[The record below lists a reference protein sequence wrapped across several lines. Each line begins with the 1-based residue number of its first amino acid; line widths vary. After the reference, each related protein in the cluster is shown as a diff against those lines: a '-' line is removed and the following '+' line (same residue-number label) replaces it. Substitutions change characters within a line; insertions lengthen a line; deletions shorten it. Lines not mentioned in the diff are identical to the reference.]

1 MNGAAKPTA
10 RRNIISKII
19 ALLAV
24 ISIAA
29 GGFFYGQTAFD
40 TYRASTFT
48 PPAAVAAVE
57 GSIKL
62 TPTAQRTFRA
72 TQPAIET
79 SDQFNAH
86 CKSTERT
93 AAILGCYYGD
103 RIYLFDVENAELA
116 GAKEVTAAH
125 ELLHAQYARLN
136 IFERPRVD
144 AMIKKAYQKVK
155 NDPEIAKAMEYY
167 REAEPGAELDE
178 LHSIIGTT
186 IGELDSDLEQYYAR
200 YFTDRASIVAKN
212 QAYTAVFT
220 RVNVRAEALQSK
232 LQSAA
237 KQIKQDV
244 EAYQS
249 DLSQINADINSF
261 NERARSGEFS
271 SQADFVVARSAL
283 QQRISAINARQSSL
297 NSRIKAYNDDVATLK
312 SLAVKADQLNQ
323 SINGVA
329 APAGVNSGQSA
340 Q

>member
-10 RRNIISKII
+10 RRNIVSKII
-19 ALLAV
+19 ALMAA
-24 ISIAA
+24 ISVAA

-136 IFERPRVD
+136 IFERPKVD
-144 AMIKKAYQKVK
+144 SIIKKAYQKVK

-200 YFTDRASIVAKN
+200 YFTDRASLSLKTKLTRQYLPESTPGLKRCNLSCN
-212 QAYTAVFT
+212 QPPSKS
-220 RVNVRAEALQSK
+220 NKMSK
-232 LQSAA
+232 LISPIYRKLTLILTVLMNGPGAVSLVRKLISRWRGRRCSSGLA
-237 KQIKQDV
+237 
-244 EAYQS
+244 
-249 DLSQINADINSF
+249 LSMLG
-261 NERARSGEFS
+261 RVRSIRGLKLTMTMWQLS
-271 SQADFVVARSAL
+271 
-283 QQRISAINARQSSL
+283 
-297 NSRIKAYNDDVATLK
+297 KA
-312 SLAVKADQLNQ
+312 
-323 SINGVA
+323 
-329 APAGVNSGQSA
+329 
-340 Q
+340 

>member
-10 RRNIISKII
+10 RRSIVSKII
-19 ALLAV
+19 ALMAV

-29 GGFFYGQTAFD
+29 GGFFYGQIAFD

-57 GSIKL
+57 DSIKL
-62 TPTAQRTFRA
+62 TPAAHRTFRA

-186 IGELDSDLEQYYAR
+186 IGELDSDLEQ
-200 YFTDRASIVAKN
+200 
-212 QAYTAVFT
+212 
-220 RVNVRAEALQSK
+220 
-232 LQSAA
+232 
-237 KQIKQDV
+237 
-244 EAYQS
+244 
-249 DLSQINADINSF
+249 
-261 NERARSGEFS
+261 
-271 SQADFVVARSAL
+271 
-283 QQRISAINARQSSL
+283 
-297 NSRIKAYNDDVATLK
+297 
-312 SLAVKADQLNQ
+312 
-323 SINGVA
+323 
-329 APAGVNSGQSA
+329 
-340 Q
+340 

>member
-10 RRNIISKII
+10 GRNIASKII
-19 ALLAV
+19 ALMAV
-24 ISIAA
+24 ISIAV

-40 TYRASTFT
+40 TYRASTFA

-72 TQPAIET
+72 TQPAIEA

-103 RIYLFDVENAELA
+103 KIYLFDVENPELA

-136 IFERPRVD
+136 IFERPKVD

-155 NDPEIAKAMEYY
+155 NEPEIAKAMEYY

-271 SQADFVVARSAL
+271 SQADFTVARSAL

>member
-10 RRNIISKII
+10 RRNIVSKII

-72 TQPAIET
+72 TQPAIEA

-103 RIYLFDVENAELA
+103 KIYLFDENAELA

-136 IFERPRVD
+136 IFERPKVD

-155 NDPEIAKAMEYY
+155 NEPEIAKAMEYY

-200 YFTDRASIVAKN
+200 YFTDRASIIAKN

-220 RVNVRAEALQSK
+220 RVNARAEALQSK

-271 SQADFVVARSAL
+271 SQADFTVARSAL
-283 QQRISAINARQSSL
+283 QQRISAINARQGSL

>member
-1 MNGAAKPTA
+1 MAA
-10 RRNIISKII
+10 
-19 ALLAV
+19 
-24 ISIAA
+24 ISIAV

-103 RIYLFDVENAELA
+103 KIYLFDVENAELA

-136 IFERPRVD
+136 IFERPKVD

-155 NDPEIAKAMEYY
+155 NEPEIAKAMEYY

-220 RVNVRAEALQSK
+220 RVNTRAEALQSK
-232 LQSAA
+232 TAVIRQANQARHRS
-237 KQIKQDV
+237 
-244 EAYQS
+244 
-249 DLSQINADINSF
+249 LS
-261 NERARSGEFS
+261 
-271 SQADFVVARSAL
+271 V
-283 QQRISAINARQSSL
+283 
-297 NSRIKAYNDDVATLK
+297 
-312 SLAVKADQLNQ
+312 
-323 SINGVA
+323 
-329 APAGVNSGQSA
+329 
-340 Q
+340 

>member
-1 MNGAAKPTA
+1 
-10 RRNIISKII
+10 
-19 ALLAV
+19 
-24 ISIAA
+24 
-29 GGFFYGQTAFD
+29 
-40 TYRASTFT
+40 
-48 PPAAVAAVE
+48 
-57 GSIKL
+57 
-62 TPTAQRTFRA
+62 
-72 TQPAIET
+72 
-79 SDQFNAH
+79 
-86 CKSTERT
+86 
-93 AAILGCYYGD
+93 
-103 RIYLFDVENAELA
+103 
-116 GAKEVTAAH
+116 
-125 ELLHAQYARLN
+125 
-136 IFERPRVD
+136 
-144 AMIKKAYQKVK
+144 MIKKAYQKVK
-155 NDPEIAKAMEYY
+155 DDPEIAKAMEYY

-220 RVNVRAEALQSK
+220 RVNTRAEVLQSK

-271 SQADFVVARSAL
+271 SQADFAVARSAL
-283 QQRISAINARQSSL
+283 QQRISAINTRQSSL

-329 APAGVNSGQSA
+329 APAGVNSGQST

>member
-10 RRNIISKII
+10 RRSIVSKII
-19 ALLAV
+19 ALLVV

-29 GGFFYGQTAFD
+29 GGFLYGQTAFD
-40 TYRASTFT
+40 TYRASAFT
-48 PPAAVAAVE
+48 PSAAVAAVE
-57 GSIKL
+57 SSIKL
-62 TPTAQRTFRA
+62 TPAAQRTFRA
-72 TQPAIET
+72 TQPAIEA

-103 RIYLFDVENAELA
+103 KIYLFDVENAELA

-136 IFERPRVD
+136 IFERPKVD

-186 IGELDSDLEQYYAR
+186 IGELDSDLEQ
-200 YFTDRASIVAKN
+200 
-212 QAYTAVFT
+212 FT

-271 SQADFVVARSAL
+271 SQADFTVARSAL
-283 QQRISAINARQSSL
+283 QQRISAINARQGSL